1 MCRSLKLL
9 FLCLVAVV
17 STSILSVASYT
28 VPPVG
33 SRPDANMS
41 PSSPV
46 MSVPRAKPKG
56 FRWKWA
62 LLESFNFLALEQ
74 GDRVMQKG
82 TRKVMGGPFFT
93 DWGKSVKNVHGW
105 GDGDPFI
112 TNYIAHP
119 MQGAVSGFIQIRN
132 DPRGRDVQFGRSK
145 QYWYSRLRALAW
157 SAGYSVQFEI
167 GPISE
172 ATIGH
177 VGLISGTAGFVDF
190 VMTPLGGFGMMI
202 LEDVLNRYI
211 LKRLVAGTDNPFK
224 LTLYRTFF
232 NPSRTMATAMAG
244 RFPWDPQ
251 RPKLRRTAEWQLPFH
266 NKAKDH
272 PKKVE
277 GWNQLA
283 WPGASPSGLP
293 LREPKLLSSVD
304 LRSRP
309 GDGGV
314 WVLTTPDQSVPG
326 GFLVVDPEASE
337 TSALVQ

>member
-1 MCRSLKLL
+1 MGRAMRIFL
-9 FLCLVAVV
+9 LCLIVMV
-17 STSILSVASYT
+17 STSVFSFASYT
-28 VPPVG
+28 MPPMG
-33 SRPDANMS
+33 SRPAANMS
-41 PSSPV
+41 PSAPV
-46 MSVPRAKPKG
+46 MAVPRSKPKG

-62 LLESFNFLALEQ
+62 LLESFNFLAFEQ

-119 MQGAVSGFIQIRN
+119 MQGAVSGFIQVRN

-177 VGLISGTAGFVDF
+177 VGLIGGTAGFVDF

-202 LEDVLNRYI
+202 LEDVLNRYV
-211 LKRLVAGTDNPFK
+211 LKGLVAGTDNPFK

-251 RPKLRRTAEWQLPFH
+251 RPKLRRMAVWQLPFH
-266 NKAKDH
+266 NKAKDQ

-283 WPGASPSGLP
+283 WPGSGISGMP
-293 LREPKLLSSVD
+293 HAEPKLTSSVD
-304 LRSRP
+304 FRGRP
-309 GDGGV
+309 GGGGV
-314 WVLTTPDQSVPG
+314 WVLTTQDPSVPG
-326 GFLVVDPEASE
+326 GFLVVDPEANE
-337 TSALVQ
+337 TSALVP